1 MKKLV
6 PDPPP
11 VLSVRAGL
19 THDEAV
25 RNAAEHLNLALKTV
39 QALPEQT
46 TARHKALLSDTLI
59 NLQISRAMLKVAL
72 APSVVPTPV

>member
-19 THDEAV
+19 THDEAI